1 MRPDG
6 QNGDVVS
13 HLEDRFA
20 IRSWD
25 IDGVGRALPCTIT
38 NFLQEVAIR
47 HAIDLGLGRDAM
59 GENRTWMLSKLR
71 IEMERWPVWQDALV
85 VKTWPSDLDRIFA
98 LRDFELRDDTGTRIG
113 GAVSAWLVVDTKKR
127 RPLRLPEEVKALRPE
142 GVPRALPGE
151 FADLPVV
158 DTPQG
163 RAEFEV
169 RWHNCDFNRHL
180 NQTHYVAWALDLV
193 PDEVLATSWLRSLEI
208 EFRAEARPG
217 DRVVS
222 VWEGRG
228 EGEFLHRLEHADD
241 GRELARLRSRWSP
254 A

>member
-1 MRPDG
+1 MRPDRE
-6 QNGDVVS
+6 NGGVVS

-25 IDGVGRALPCTIT
+25 IDGTGRALPCTIT

-47 HAIDLGLGRDAM
+47 HAIELGLGREKL
-59 GENRTWMLSKLR
+59 GEQRTWMLSRLR
-71 IEMERWPVWQDALV
+71 LEMERWPAWQDDV
-85 VKTWPSDLDRIFA
+85 VVRTWPSDIDRLFA
-98 LRDFELRDDTGTRIG
+98 LRDFELRDGAGDPLGA
-113 GAVSAWLVVDTKKR
+113 AVSAWLVVETKRR
-127 RPLRLPEEVKALRPE
+127 RPLRLPEEVKALRPDD
-142 GVPRALPGE
+142 VPRALAGAFAELPGI
-151 FADLPVV
+151 A
-158 DTPQG
+158 TPGG

-169 RWHNCDFNRHL
+169 RWHDCDFNRHM

-193 PDEVLATSWLRSLEI
+193 PFEVLASSWLRSLEI

-228 EGEFLHRLEHADD
+228 EGEFLHRLEHAED
-241 GRELARLRSRWSP
+241 GRELARLRSRWRP
-254 A
+254 T